1 MKMRIEI
8 RKATIGDL
16 EKLIHLLNRLFSQ
29 DIEFEPDYD
38 KQKNGLKKIIGNPE
52 IGEILVLTIDD
63 SIVAMVS
70 LLYSIS
76 TALGGKVAVLE
87 DMIVDEEYRKKNY
100 GAELINEAIQYA
112 RNSNILR
119 LTLLTD
125 FDNDKAI
132 RFYTNAGFEKSKM
145 IPMRLI
151 LNINE

>member
-1 MKMRIEI
+1 MRIEI